1 MLQVTALYSNVD
13 KTTRYRDFRKM
24 IELKLIK
31 FEQSPLNEKEQAEF
45 IFPNFQKLE
54 ELEYA

>member
-1 MLQVTALYSNVD
+1 MPQVTALYSNVA
-13 KTTRYRDFRKM
+13 KTAKYRDFRKM

-31 FEQSPLNEKEQAEF
+31 FEQLPLNEKEQVEF
-45 IFPNFQKLE
+45 IFPNLQKLE

>member
-1 MLQVTALYSNVD
+1 MLQVTALYSSVD

-31 FEQSPLNEKEQAEF
+31 FEQSLKKNSG
-45 IFPNFQKLE
+45 I
-54 ELEYA
+54 YTS

>member
-1 MLQVTALYSNVD
+1 MLQVTALYSNVA
-13 KTTRYRDFRKM
+13 KTAKYRDLRKM

-31 FEQSPLNEKEQAEF
+31 FEQSPLNEKEEAEF